1 MMTMTTMRMSRPG
14 QSSARNPATLSATF
28 ASLFPAGVVAAE
40 LRTPGDPSLLEPEE
54 ALAVARAVPR
64 RAQEFAAGRLCAR
77 RALAEFGIVDF
88 PVRAAG
94 DRQPIWPEF
103 LVGSVTHTQGICA
116 AVLAARTRLAA
127 IGVDTE
133 VAGAV
138 KRELWARIC
147 VAAELAWLESLE
159 IAAPAAALI
168 FSAKEAFYKCL
179 YSWCGARLNFHDVR
193 ITVSDWPRSQGVLH
207 IAPAR
212 PIALSARVCATY
224 RLHEEFVSTA
234 VFLPAEP
241 GAR

>member
-1 MMTMTTMRMSRPG
+1 MMTMMTMMTMRMSRPG
-14 QSSARNPATLSATF
+14 QAVSPAILSATF

-54 ALAVARAVPR
+54 ALAVANAVPKR
-64 RAQEFAAGRLCAR
+64 VQEFAAGRLCAR

-88 PVRAAG
+88 PVRAAL

-103 LVGSVTHTQGICA
+103 LVGSITHTQGICA

-133 VAGAV
+133 VTVAV
-138 KRELWARIC
+138 KRELWASIC

-179 YSWCGARLNFHDVR
+179 YPLWGARLNFHDVR
-193 ITVSDWPRSQGVLH
+193 VTVSDWPNSQGVLD

-212 PIALSARVCATY
+212 PIALPVAVRATY

-234 VFLPAEP
+234 VFLPA
-241 GAR
+241 

>member
-1 MMTMTTMRMSRPG
+1 MRVQMMHD
-14 QSSARNPATLSATF
+14 SSARNNPATLSATF

-54 ALAVARAVPR
+54 ALAVASAVPER
-64 RAQEFAAGRLCAR
+64 VQEFAGGRLCAR

-88 PVRAAG
+88 PLRAAG

-103 LVGSVTHTQGICA
+103 LVGSITHTQGICA

-133 VAGAV
+133 VAVAV
-138 KRELWARIC
+138 RRELWAGIC

-179 YSWCGARLNFHDVR
+179 YPLWGARLNFHDVR
-193 ITVSDWPRSQGVLH
+193 VTVSGWPGSQGLLD
-207 IAPAR
+207 IAPTR
-212 PIALSARVCATY
+212 PIALPAAVCATY

-234 VFLPAEP
+234 VYVPAEP
-241 GAR
+241 GAC